1 MTVWRLRLRPL
12 LLLLLFGVWATMA
25 TADNG
30 EVRIAMVVGISAY
43 KNAPRLSNPVNDAH
57 AIGDALR
64 RLNFDVAELDDV
76 DFLNFQRG
84 LREFGI
90 RAQDAD
96 VAVVYYAGHGVQV
109 DHENY
114 LLPSDAKL
122 EREHDLLYE
131 ALPLSLIL
139 GEISQAHKIGI
150 VLLDACRNNP
160 FIERMSRS
168 MSVAGRAIAT
178 SLGLARVDNVPR
190 NTMVVMATKA
200 DQVADDGGEHSPF
213 AAALLAHFQLPG
225 LELSLFFR
233 SVRDTVLRATSNRQ
247 EPYVFSSLGAEPFYF
262 YPRPPNHPPQIAEV
276 KPLEVT
282 DLAGP
287 TPLGMPRPTDPD
299 GDPLTVRITGLPRS
313 GEVRVEGRVVASN
326 DVFNVDKFMG
336 ATYKPDGKML
346 GPVGTLDIL
355 IEDGRGGN
363 ATASLPIS
371 VKSSNHPPV
380 VEAARTL
387 RVFPAALRIAPPTDP
402 DNDPL
407 TVTVIA
413 LPRGMV
419 HNGTATLS
427 VGDRLKPQDLA
438 NLTYVPPAGFA
449 GKAESLRYLADD
461 GRGGLTEGKVDIE
474 VAPIAEASDQVSES
488 GLWESVQQHGKVAEI
503 DAFLRLFPNSR
514 FADAARKRRGE
525 LAATAPPEPAPAP
538 TFAPALGPKV
548 VAPSPSL
555 PPRTEAPA
563 TGAPSV
569 AGGTPPPNQ
578 KLALLQPSV
587 LPTAAPE
594 QQRTMPLRAP
604 AGQADDRVLQDCPN
618 CPVLVK
624 VPGGSF
630 VMGQGSRDP
639 EAMPPHNVTVRAFA
653 LGRYPVT
660 VAEWQACMDEG
671 GCDFMPRMSVATDAT
686 PVHNLSWD
694 DVQEYVGWI
703 SHRTGQRYRLPSE
716 AEWEYAARGGTTT
729 HYWWGNE
736 LGVALA
742 NCTDCGGPQEKHAPM
757 PVDTYR
763 PNPFGLYDMLGG
775 VAQWVQDCWFNNY
788 QNAPTNGTAR
798 ENKSC
803 LKRVLRGGS
812 FRSGREEI
820 MVTSRGNYD
829 SSVRYLVNG
838 FRVARELN

>member
-122 EREHDLLYE
+122 ERERDLLYE

-427 VGDRLKPQDLA
+427 VGDQLKPQDLA

-538 TFAPALGPKV
+538 TPIPERNSPVLIAAAGMDAAALRDRVAQALRHASCALADVMVYQVGPVALSGFAGSPEALTANVRKAIGDTRDVRWDGEAVTPALCRAVDLVRMVGTDGGPSIAMGGPGGTFVRDGEPIVLRITTPDFPGELRVDYAVNNGTLTHLFPTVPERLDSGRRIAGQPQRIFAAGEEIVLGNAGKDKTG
-548 VAPSPSL
+548 ASL
-555 PPRTEAPA
+555 PSWTPGEPYGTDLILAVSS
-563 TGAPSV
+563 SV
-569 AGGTPPPNQ
+569 PL
-578 KLALLQPSV
+578 KLAAADNDEADAEAYFRRLSAEIERVRRDGARVTGMALLLHT
-587 LPTAAPE
+587 LP
-594 QQRTMPLRAP
+594 R
-604 AGQADDRVLQDCPN
+604 
-618 CPVLVK
+618 K
-624 VPGGSF
+624 
-630 VMGQGSRDP
+630 
-639 EAMPPHNVTVRAFA
+639 
-653 LGRYPVT
+653 
-660 VAEWQACMDEG
+660 
-671 GCDFMPRMSVATDAT
+671 
-686 PVHNLSWD
+686 
-694 DVQEYVGWI
+694 
-703 SHRTGQRYRLPSE
+703 
-716 AEWEYAARGGTTT
+716 
-729 HYWWGNE
+729 
-736 LGVALA
+736 
-742 NCTDCGGPQEKHAPM
+742 
-757 PVDTYR
+757 
-763 PNPFGLYDMLGG
+763 
-775 VAQWVQDCWFNNY
+775 
-788 QNAPTNGTAR
+788 
-798 ENKSC
+798 
-803 LKRVLRGGS
+803 
-812 FRSGREEI
+812 
-820 MVTSRGNYD
+820 
-829 SSVRYLVNG
+829 
-838 FRVARELN
+838 